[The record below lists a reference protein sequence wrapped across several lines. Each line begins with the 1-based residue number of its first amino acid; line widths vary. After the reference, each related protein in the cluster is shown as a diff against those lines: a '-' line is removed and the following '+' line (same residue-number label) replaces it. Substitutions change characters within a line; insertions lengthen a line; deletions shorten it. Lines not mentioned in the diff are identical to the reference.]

1 VHFRTRYQIQAPA
14 PNGLLFDA
22 FAAGA
27 AVGAKVDER
36 LFAGTSSEFDK
47 GNFVRRE
54 VSISELDGE
63 SEVEPLFRILSD
75 GTLQFDGAYVD
86 DVRLICRDET
96 YVNAIAGLG
105 EYDQAGVGN
114 YVAFQGTSMA
124 APHVAGVAAL
134 VLAALP
140 GLTPT
145 EAVEAI
151 KAGARPLAALQGKT
165 VTGGTVDAR
174 GAIDAALVPPT
185 LAITERPP
193 SLTRNRWP
201 QIGFAANR
209 PASFVCQF
217 SGRPAAPC
225 NSPAFPASRLPDG
238 PYAFVVRA
246 TDAAGRSGQS
256 ETVTFR
262 VDRTRP
268 RVFFRKRPPRIVRTK
283 HRRARV
289 VFRFRSNEK
298 GVRFVCRVDGGLPR
312 FCKGRLARRF
322 PAGRHVLSVRAR
334 DAAGNVTRRPVT
346 YRFRVKRVLSR

>member
-1 VHFRTRYQIQAPA
+1 
-14 PNGLLFDA
+14 L
-22 FAAGA
+22 AGA
-27 AVGAKVDER
+27 LRVDGVGNPVDGQFR
-36 LFAGTSSEFDK
+36 VFAGDSNGYDPADPPGALERIESSISRLSGFDK
-47 GNFVRRE
+47 VE
-54 VSISELDGE
+54 VS
-63 SEVEPLFRILSD
+63 FRIEAD
-75 GTLQFDGAYVD
+75 GQHEFDGAYVD
-86 DVRLICRDET
+86 DVRVLCRDQT
-96 YVNAIAGLG
+96 YTDAIASFANWDLPSDTPGKGGSYLRL
-105 EYDQAGVGN
+105 N
-114 YVAFQGTSMA
+114 GTSMA

-134 VLAALP
+134 VLATLP
-140 GLTPT
+140 ALTPT

-151 KAGARPLAALQGKT
+151 KAGVRPLAALQGRS

-185 LAITERPP
+185 VTITERPAP
-193 SLTRNRWP
+193 LIRDRWP

-209 PASFVCQF
+209 PVSFVCQF

-225 NSPAFPASRLPDG
+225 NSPAFPAFRLPDG
-238 PYAFVVRA
+238 PHGFVVRA

-312 FCKGRLARRF
+312 FCKQRLARRF
-322 PAGRHVLSVRAR
+322 PVGRHVVRVRAR

-346 YRFRVKRVLSR
+346 YRFRVKRVLSG